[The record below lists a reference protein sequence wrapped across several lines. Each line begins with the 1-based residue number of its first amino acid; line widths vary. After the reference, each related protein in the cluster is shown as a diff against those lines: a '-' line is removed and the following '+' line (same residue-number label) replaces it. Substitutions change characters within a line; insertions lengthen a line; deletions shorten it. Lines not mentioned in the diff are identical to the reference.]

1 MNFCLLFNAR
11 SSSDVTMLC
20 SCFGQM
26 LRLHDTQRR
35 CFSMETFPQSF
46 FFPFVFY
53 WKFHSS
59 GMLSSLLFLSI
70 IFTFLIIHFNSVRI
84 TSNEV
89 IALESCHLCLLSS
102 YFIFKDL
109 FSTGF
114 CTSYLSRNPVNTIV
128 KKINYVHSVY
138 SIFFFSKNHVIVSSC
153 IFFNPHP
160 QLGRINQSSMHMLLF
175 SFCVTP
181 FSIVLPVV

>member
-1 MNFCLLFNAR
+1 MQLLWTN
-11 SSSDVTMLC
+11 VKT
-20 SCFGQM
+20 
-26 LRLHDTQRR
+26 LHNTQRR
-35 CFSMETFPQSF
+35 CFSVETFPQSF
-46 FFPFVFY
+46 FFPFVFC
-53 WKFHSS
+53 WEFHSS

-89 IALESCHLCLLSS
+89 IALESCHLCLLSN

-114 CTSYLSRNPVNTIV
+114 CTSYLSHNPVNTIV

-153 IFFNPHP
+153 IFF
-160 QLGRINQSSMHMLLF
+160 
-175 SFCVTP
+175 
-181 FSIVLPVV
+181 